1 MKFLKWRQNHL
12 ILLVLLV
19 GFGISGCSTQPKMGV
34 GVMDNAWQQYTQGM
48 MILEDGK
55 PDDAMRK
62 FERALGLIDDFSPAL
77 AGKSLVIAL
86 RASEQDDEDHRQ
98 VDADK
103 ALELLDKAE
112 DSAESPQERFIYH
125 VAAIRL
131 HLVLQGKRWLKKA
144 SNNHKDALDI
154 DDLDTST
161 LPYYQNRFAAD
172 YFMAVAQYRYDF
184 RQAEPLLKKVV
195 GSRDA
200 GKWTKKANKMYEKVH
215 KITRAASYHTLSG
228 VALKVAILDEVSR
241 GDVAALMVSE
251 LKLDSLFAGRIR
263 VRSQEKEAE
272 FTPADMLDHPFKD
285 EVATIMKWNV
295 RGLSPI
301 YDSTTRAY
309 LFKPQIIVNRKDLAL
324 MLEDVLIQIT
334 GQEKIAS
341 QSIGQNSPFPDVTST
356 VGWFNA
362 VMTVT
367 TRGLMKP
374 KLSGE
379 FQPDDPVTGADLLLA
394 IVTLRDVLNVN

>member
-12 ILLVLLV
+12 ILLVLLI
-19 GFGISGCSTQPKMGV
+19 GLGLSGCSTQPKMGV

-48 MILEDGK
+48 MLLEDERH
-55 PDDAMRK
+55 DNAMRK
-62 FERALGLIDDFSPAL
+62 FERSLDLVDEFSPAL

-86 RASEQDDEDHRQ
+86 RASEQEEGNHRKVDEKMA
-98 VDADK
+98 V
-103 ALELLDKAE
+103 ELLDKAGS
-112 DSAESPQERFIYH
+112 SADSPQERFIHH
-125 VAAIRL
+125 VSAIRIL
-131 HLVLQGKRWLKKA
+131 STLKSKKWLQMIVYHH
-144 SNNHKDALDI
+144 NEALDI
-154 DDLDTST
+154 DDLDKST
-161 LPYYQNRFAAD
+161 LPYYQNRYAAD
-172 YFMAVAQYRYDF
+172 YFMAVAKYRHDF

-195 GSRDA
+195 GSNDG
-200 GKWTKKANKMYEKVH
+200 GKWTKKANKLYEKVH

-272 FTPADMLDHPFKD
+272 FIPADMLDHPFKD

-309 LFKPQIIVNRKDLAL
+309 LFKPQIIVNRKNLAL